1 MEHFTEEHVGL
12 EVVDANDE
20 PLGEIVGIED
30 GTARLKPETG
40 TESRM
45 EAAAD
50 PEHDALDVRPGQVEV
65 VTDEFVRVRLDDEA

>member
-12 EVVDANDE
+12 EVVDAN
-20 PLGEIVGIED
+20 GEAIGEVVGIEE

-45 EAAAD
+45 EAATD
-50 PEHDALDVRPGQVEV
+50 PETDALDVRPEQVEV
-65 VTDEFVRVRLDDEA
+65 VTDDAIRIRLGDE